1 MGTAVTAMSQARSA
15 TAFTRM
21 AAAFDVH
28 ESDYLVMTAG
38 KITSFEALAFRF
50 PKEQDF
56 EKYLKGSL
64 RVRGAYTNESDEIKV
79 YDKTSPESWEVYRSS
94 EDCGCLRKLWN
105 MGVQIAKK
113 ELEAL
118 ASGQDESTV
127 SKMTTTLA
135 QELEEKAIPLGMPKP
150 LSDRE
155 RPSLHTLG
163 KVQSNF
169 SPGGQYLHL
178 AREIYIDQEMEGRL
192 RRAGKLPKD
201 KSEVILKDDKL
212 TVKQKDTELSSTV
225 LVRDVTSMREVLEL
239 RARAFAM
246 LSVASFSVCQLLVD
260 RYTSLLRQTLVEGM
274 RPPTLNEIRKT
285 DRVLFEEI
293 LKWVSKG
300 HGKID
305 DGLSHYLSNPEDP
318 LWKLCSQQVETLP
331 DQGKEKSLESS
342 KRKSGEEVDL
352 RDPKKLKEDPKEKK
366 DPKEPR
372 MCIVCKTRH
381 EPRCEIPKGWRAE
394 QRKKFKES
402 KKTSQKKGSGKGKS
416 SDANQAE

>member
-1 MGTAVTAMSQARSA
+1 MCWEIVRAVAMSQARSV
-15 TAFTRM
+15 TAFTRS

-28 ESDYLVMTAG
+28 ESDFLVMMAD
-38 KITSFEALAFRF
+38 KISSFEALAFRF
-50 PKEQDF
+50 PKESDF
-56 EKYLKGSL
+56 EAYLNKSV
-64 RVRGAYTNESDEIKV
+64 RVKAAYTDAGGNTVV
-79 YDKTSPESWEVYRSS
+79 YDKPAPESWEAFRSS
-94 EDCGCLRKLWN
+94 EDCGRLRKLWN

-118 ASGQDESTV
+118 ASGQDDSTV

-178 AREIYIDQEMEGRL
+178 AWESYIDQEMEGRL
-192 RRAGKLPKD
+192 RRAGRLPRD
-201 KSEVILKDDKL
+201 KSEVVLKDAKL
-212 TVKQKDTELSSTV
+212 TISHKDTEIHSTV
-225 LVRDVTSMREVLEL
+225 NIRDVTGMREVLEL

-246 LSVASFSVCQLLVD
+246 LSVASFRVCQQLAD
-260 RYTSLLRQTLVEGM
+260 RYTSLLRQTPVEGM
-274 RPPTLNEIRKT
+274 RPPTLNEVRKT
-285 DRVLFEEI
+285 DRVIFEEI

-300 HGKID
+300 HGKLD

-318 LWKLCSQQVETLP
+318 LWKLCAQQVESLP
-331 DQGKEKSLESS
+331 DQGKEKSLDS
-342 KRKSGEEVDL
+342 KRKADGEEEH
-352 RDPKKLKEDPKEKK
+352 RDTKKHREDPKDRKGSQ
-366 DPKEPR
+366 EPR
-372 MCIVCKTRH
+372 LCIVCKTKH

-394 QRKKFKES
+394 QRKKQKEA
-402 KKTSQKKGSGKGKS
+402 KKSGKDGKKKP
-416 SDANQAE
+416 E

>member
-1 MGTAVTAMSQARSA
+1 MSQARST
-15 TAFTRM
+15 TAFTRA

-28 ESDYLVMTAG
+28 ESDFLVMMG
-38 KITSFEALAFRF
+38 DRISSFEALAFRF

-56 EKYLKGSL
+56 ESYLNRSL
-64 RVRGAYTNESDEIKV
+64 RVKSAYTDDSGNTVV
-79 YDKTSPESWEVYRSS
+79 YDKTSPESWEAYRSS

-118 ASGQDESTV
+118 VSGQDESSV

-135 QELEEKAIPLGMPKP
+135 QEMEERAIPLGMPKP

-178 AREIYIDQEMEGRL
+178 PWETYIDQEMEGRL

-201 KSEVILKDDKL
+201 KSEVILKDAKL
-212 TVKQKDTELSSTV
+212 TIAPKDTEINSTV
-225 LVRDVTSMREVLEL
+225 NVRDVTGMREVLEL

-246 LSVASFSVCQLLVD
+246 LNVSGFAVCQQLAD
-260 RYTSLLRQTLVEGM
+260 RYTSLLRQTPVEGM

-285 DRVLFEEI
+285 DRIIFEEI

-300 HGKID
+300 HGRLE

-318 LWKLCSQQVETLP
+318 LWKLCAQQVETLP
-331 DQGKEKSLESS
+331 DQGKEKSLDH
-342 KRKSGEEVDL
+342 KRKGETGEEDP
-352 RDPKKLKEDPKEKK
+352 RDSKKQKGDSKEKK
-366 DPKEPR
+366 EKKADLEPR
-372 MCIVCKTRH
+372 LCIVCKTRH
-381 EPRCEIPKGWRAE
+381 EPRCEIPAGWRAE
-394 QRKKFKES
+394 QRKKQKDA
-402 KKTSQKKGSGKGKS
+402 KKAKGGGKGKK
-416 SDANQAE
+416 E